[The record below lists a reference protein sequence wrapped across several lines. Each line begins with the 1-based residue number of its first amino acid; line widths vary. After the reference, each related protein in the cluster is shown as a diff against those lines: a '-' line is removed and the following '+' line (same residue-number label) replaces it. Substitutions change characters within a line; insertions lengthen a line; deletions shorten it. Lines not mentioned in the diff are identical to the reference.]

1 MSPQPEV
8 VAVRGD
14 TGGATVLGIWR
25 RPWSRALLFCLFP
38 VLLLGVDALTSP
50 EVRLGPLM
58 VAAPTFAA
66 IFCTPACVLVVLGV
80 TVPCAVLAA
89 AANQQLDSG
98 NFPVQIGTL
107 LLISA
112 ASVAASAVRVHGERR
127 LAASRWVAEVTQ
139 RVLLHPLPRRAG
151 PFDVAS
157 LYLAADEEAAV
168 GGDLYGIA
176 RCGHSTRVLIGDVQG
191 KGLASLEMV
200 SCVLTSFR
208 RSARHGLPLGETVG
222 EIETAFREEVQEQ
235 CVVTDPGIGPAGGP
249 TAESFVTG
257 LLVDLSDDGS
267 VRMVNLGHPAPLLLH
282 EGVVTALE
290 PSVPAPP
297 VGLGDLS
304 ADEPVVD
311 TAGLPPGAT
320 LLLHTDGVTEARDAS
335 GAFYP
340 LAERARSWTDRE
352 PDALLAAVHA
362 DLRRYASARLVDD
375 VALVALRRSPVP
387 APDGHAAADGRRAR
401 RTPPEA
407 HRAGGGAHPAPL
419 SGLRPPGTPR
429 RAGPGARAVAGTPEG
444 ARPGGR
450 APSGTSR
457 RPP

>member
-1 MSPQPEV
+1 M
-8 VAVRGD
+8 
-14 TGGATVLGIWR
+14 
-25 RPWSRALLFCLFP
+25 
-38 VLLLGVDALTSP
+38 
-50 EVRLGPLM
+50 RLGPLM
-58 VAAPTFAA
+58 VAGPTFAA
-66 IFCTPACVLVVLGV
+66 IFCTPLCVLVVLAV

-89 AANQQLDSG
+89 ALNLQLDSS
-98 NFPVQIGTL
+98 NFPVQMGTI
-107 LLISA
+107 LLISV
-112 ASVAASAVRVHGERR
+112 ASVAASAVRVRGEHR

-139 RVLLHPLPRRAG
+139 RVLLHPLPRRTG

-168 GGDLYGIA
+168 GGDLYGIV
-176 RCGHSTRVLIGDVQG
+176 RCGPGTRVLIGGRPGQG
-191 KGLASLEMV
+191 AGLAGDGQL
-200 SCVLTSFR
+200 CADQFPAIGTARPFPR
-208 RSARHGLPLGETVG
+208 RDGRRDRGGVPRGG
-222 EIETAFREEVQEQ
+222 PEQ
-235 CVVTDPGIGPAGGP
+235 CVVKDPGVRPAGGP

-257 LLVDLSDDGS
+257 LLVDLSDDGG

-297 VGLGDLS
+297 LGLGDLS

-311 TAGLPPGAT
+311 TADIPPGAT

-340 LAERARSWTDRE
+340 LAERARRWTDRE

-362 DLRRYASARLVDD
+362 DLRRYASSRLVDD
-375 VALVALRRSPVP
+375 VAMVALRRSPVP
-387 APDGHAAADGRRAR
+387 TPAGHTAADGRRAP

-407 HRAGGGAHPAPL
+407 HRAGDGARPRLGRQVSARRGVSGVRVGTGTAEGAHPD
-419 SGLRPPGTPR
+419 
-429 RAGPGARAVAGTPEG
+429 
-444 ARPGGR
+444 GR

-457 RPP
+457 RQP

>member
-1 MSPQPEV
+1 MR
-8 VAVRGD
+8 AD
-14 TGGATVLGIWR
+14 TGRTTVLDVWR
-25 RPWSRALLFCLFP
+25 QPLIRVLLFSLFP
-38 VLLLGVDALTSP
+38 VVLLGVDVLTSP

-58 VAAPTFAA
+58 VAGPTFAA
-66 IFCTPACVLVVLGV
+66 IFCTPLCVLVVLGV
-80 TVPCAVLAA
+80 TVPCAVVAA
-89 AANQQLDSG
+89 AVNQQLDSS
-98 NFPVQIGTL
+98 NFPVQISTI

-112 ASVAASAVRVHGERR
+112 ASVAASAVRVRGERR

-176 RCGHSTRVLIGDVQG
+176 RCGRSTRVLIGDVQG

-222 EIETAFREEVQEQ
+222 EIEAAFREEVHEQ
-235 CVVTDPGIGPAGGP
+235 GDVADPDVRPAEGP

-257 LLVDLSDDGS
+257 LLVDLSDDGG

-282 EGVVTALE
+282 EGAVTALE
-290 PSVPAPP
+290 PSVPALP

-304 ADEPVVD
+304 AEEPVVD
-311 TAGLPPGAT
+311 TADIPPGAT
-320 LLLHTDGVTEARDAS
+320 LLLHTDGVTEARDRS

-340 LAERARSWTDRE
+340 LAERARRWTDLE
-352 PDALLAAVHA
+352 PHALLAAVHS
-362 DLRRYASARLVDD
+362 DLRRYARARLVDD

-387 APDGHAAADGRRAR
+387 APAGHASTAGHASADGRRAPH
-401 RTPPEA
+401 TPWEA
-407 HRAGGGAHPAPL
+407 HRAGDGAHPARL
-419 SGLRPPGTPR
+419 SGFGTPGTPR
-429 RAGPGARAVAGTPEG
+429 GADPGARNEAGTTEG

-450 APSGTSR
+450 APSGTS
-457 RPP
+457 

>member
-1 MSPQPEV
+1 MR
-8 VAVRGD
+8 AD
-14 TGGATVLGIWR
+14 AGGTTVLDVWR
-25 RPWSRALLFCLFP
+25 RPLVRVLLFCLLP
-38 VLLLGVDALTSP
+38 VVLLGVDALTSP
-50 EVRLGPLM
+50 DVRLGPLM
-58 VAAPTFAA
+58 VAGPTFAA
-66 IFCTPACVLVVLGV
+66 IFCTPLCVLVVLAV

-89 AANQQLDSG
+89 ALNLQLDSS
-98 NFPVQIGTL
+98 NFPVQMGTI
-107 LLISA
+107 LLISV
-112 ASVAASAVRVHGERR
+112 ASVAASAVRVRGEHR

-139 RVLLHPLPRRAG
+139 RVLLHPLPRRTG

-176 RCGHSTRVLIGDVQG
+176 RCGPGTRVLIGDVQG

-208 RSARHGLPLGETVG
+208 RSARHGLSLGETVA
-222 EIETAFREEVQEQ
+222 EIEAAFREEVQEQ
-235 CVVTDPGIGPAGGP
+235 CVVKDPGVRPTGGP

-257 LLVDLSDDGS
+257 LLVDLSDDGG

-297 VGLGDLS
+297 LGLGDLS

-311 TAGLPPGAT
+311 TADIPPGAT

-340 LAERARSWTDRE
+340 LAERARRWTDRE

-362 DLRRYASARLVDD
+362 DLRRYASSRLVDD
-375 VALVALRRSPVP
+375 VAMVALRRSPVP
-387 APDGHAAADGRRAR
+387 TPAGHTAADGRRAP

-407 HRAGGGAHPAPL
+407 HRAGDGARPRLGRPVSARRGVSGVRVGTGTAEGAHPD
-419 SGLRPPGTPR
+419 
-429 RAGPGARAVAGTPEG
+429 
-444 ARPGGR
+444 GR

-457 RPP
+457 RQP